1 MKKMA
6 LFDIDGTVFR
16 WQLFFSVVFVL
27 KDWGAFDEATANS
40 IDDNFRSWQAREL
53 AWDSFKD
60 IVVNALLDNITS
72 IDVATYEKACQHV
85 METEGHKVY
94 AYTTK
99 LIRELK
105 AEDYDV
111 IAITGSAQNIAQ
123 PFADRYGFTRCI
135 GEKYIEKDGKFTGE
149 IEYVFDRKD
158 KIIHDLVEKEGY
170 TFEGSVAI
178 GDSGSDV
185 VMLELAERPIA
196 FNPDGK
202 LLDISLERGWE
213 VVVERKN
220 IAYHLT
226 KDEHGHIVLAQADKL

>member
-1 MKKMA
+1 MA

-27 KDWGAFDEATANS
+27 KDWGAFDETTTSS

-60 IVVNALLDNITS
+60 IVVSALLDNITS

-99 LIRELK
+99 LIQELK
-105 AEDYDV
+105 DQDYDI

-220 IAYHLT
+220 IAYHLM
-226 KDEHGHIVLAQADKL
+226 KDEHGHIILAQADKL

>member
-27 KDWGAFDEATANS
+27 KDWGAFDEATTHS

-53 AWDSFKD
+53 AWDTLKN
-60 IVVNALLDNITS
+60 IVVYALLDNITS
-72 IDVATYEKACQHV
+72 IHVTMYKKACDHV

-99 LIRELK
+99 LIEELK
-105 AEDYDV
+105 AEGYDI
-111 IAITGSAQNIAQ
+111 IAITGSSQTIAQ

-149 IEYVFDRKD
+149 VEYVFDRKD
-158 KIIHDLVEKEGY
+158 KIIHDLVENEGY

-178 GDSGSDV
+178 GDSGSDI
-185 VMLELAERPIA
+185 VMLELAERAIA
-196 FNPDGK
+196 FNPDSK
-202 LLDISLERGWE
+202 LLETSLERGWE

-220 IAYHLT
+220 IAYHLM
-226 KDEHGHIVLAQADKL
+226 KDDHGHVILAQADSL

>member
-1 MKKMA
+1 MA

-27 KDWGAFDEATANS
+27 KDWGAFDEATTSS
-40 IDDNFRSWQAREL
+40 IDDNFRAWQAREL
-53 AWDSFKD
+53 AWDTLKN
-60 IVVNALLDNITS
+60 IVVYALLDNITS
-72 IDVATYEKACQHV
+72 IDVAMYKKACDHV

-94 AYTTK
+94 AYTTQ
-99 LIRELK
+99 LIEELK
-105 AEDYDV
+105 DQGYDI
-111 IAITGSAQNIAQ
+111 IAITGSSQTIAQ

-135 GEKYIEKDGKFTGE
+135 GEKYLEKDGKFTGE
-149 IEYVFDRKD
+149 VEYVFDRKD

-178 GDSGSDV
+178 GDSGSDI
-185 VMLELAERPIA
+185 VMLELAERAIA
-196 FNPDGK
+196 FNPDSK
-202 LLDISLERGWE
+202 LLETSLERGWE

-226 KDEHGHIVLAQADKL
+226 KDDHGHIVLAQADSL